1 MCVFT
6 WAARCCAIKGA
17 SYGNTAGIKSALG
30 TMMLTQDGHKAK
42 FLWLMNDIVCVDS
55 DWGLLD
61 PVDVEIKVVIS
72 LD

>member
-1 MCVFT
+1 MCLHG
-6 WAARCCAIKGA
+6 RCCAIKGA

-30 TMMLTQDGHKAK
+30 TMVLTQDGHKAK
-42 FLWLMNDIVCVDS
+42 FLWLMNDIACVDS

-61 PVDVEIKVVIS
+61 PVDVEIKVVIL